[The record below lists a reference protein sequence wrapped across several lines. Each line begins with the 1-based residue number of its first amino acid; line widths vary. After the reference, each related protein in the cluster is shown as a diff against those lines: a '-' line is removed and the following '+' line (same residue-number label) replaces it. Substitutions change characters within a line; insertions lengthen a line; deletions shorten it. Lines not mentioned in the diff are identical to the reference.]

1 MFVFI
6 ITTIGTPTRINYPE
20 TNKKV
25 YNYTNLFKRFVSR
38 ERQLLLLSDR
48 PQLSDGGGPVR
59 TLSRGS
65 SGPAV
70 FGRQAPPDDDS
81 PERCCCGGRS
91 LSLRGLFKKE
101 INRKQS
107 IERIFNITD
116 SGVSVPQFA
125 NCHPF
130 RNFVLMMMVMLV
142 VVMMVLV
149 YHLYSVAR
157 LLLLVSIHHLMLL

>member
-6 ITTIGTPTRINYPE
+6 ITVIATPTRINYPE
-20 TNKKV
+20 TNKKF
-25 YNYTNLFKRFVSR
+25 YNYTNLFKRFFSR

-48 PQLSDGGGPVR
+48 PQFSDGGGPVR

-81 PERCCCGGRS
+81 PERCCGGRS

-101 INRKQS
+101 INKLESNRSQEFS
-107 IERIFNITD
+107 ILRIRTFLFHSSPIATHF
-116 SGVSVPQFA
+116 GISV
-125 NCHPF
+125 
-130 RNFVLMMMVMLV
+130 
-142 VVMMVLV
+142 
-149 YHLYSVAR
+149 
-157 LLLLVSIHHLMLL
+157 